1 MKRMS
6 FFGARHALWSRV
18 LGGLILVSSLAW
30 VGTAEDAAVITRKVQ
45 PGDTLVITVDEPD
58 IGKVEKKVDADG
70 RITFNYLGELNVKD
84 KSTGEIEKM
93 IRDGLD
99 KDWIINPQ
107 VSCVVVLYAERVVSV
122 NGYVYKAGP
131 VKLPNDRRLSLI
143 EAVSTA
149 GDVNPRGNRKKVQ
162 LSRKGVVT
170 TYNLN
175 ELARITDPDKQI
187 YVEPDDVITVPQN
200 IF

>member
-1 MKRMS
+1 MNWIS
-6 FFGARHALWSRV
+6 FWGPGRRWLLAALA
-18 LGGLILVSSLAW
+18 GGLLAA
-30 VGTAEDAAVITRKVQ
+30 GPAAHAAEDIAVITRKVQ
-45 PGDTLVITVDEPD
+45 PGDTLLITVDEAD
-58 IGKVEKKVDADG
+58 IGKVEKKIDANG
-70 RITFNYLGELNVKD
+70 RITFNYLGELVVKD
-84 KSTGEIEKM
+84 KTTGEIEKM

-107 VSCVVVLYAERVVSV
+107 VSCVVVQYAERVVSV
-122 NGYVYKAGP
+122 SGYVYKPGP
-131 VKLPNDRRLSLI
+131 VRLPTDRKLSLI

-175 ELARITDPDKQI
+175 ELARITDADKQV
-187 YVEPDDVITVPQN
+187 YVEPDDVITVPQTV
-200 IF
+200 F

>member
-1 MKRMS
+1 MKRIS
-6 FFGARHALWSRV
+6 FFGAAQRQFAR
-18 LGGLILVSSLAW
+18 AW
-30 VGTAEDAAVITRKVQ
+30 VGLLLVTGCAGTLAAEDAAVVTRKVQ
-45 PGDTLVITVDEPD
+45 PGDTLVIQVDEAD

-70 RITFNYLGELNVKD
+70 KITFNYLGELNVKD

-107 VSCVVVLYAERVVSV
+107 VSCVVVLYAEKVVTV
-122 NGYVYKAGP
+122 NGYVYKAGT
-131 VKLPNDRRLSLI
+131 VRLPNDRKLSLI

-187 YVEPDDVITVPQN
+187 YVEADDVITVPQN

>member
-1 MKRMS
+1 MKRIS
-6 FFGARHALWSRV
+6 FFGAAQRQFAR
-18 LGGLILVSSLAW
+18 AW
-30 VGTAEDAAVITRKVQ
+30 VGLLLVTGCAGTLAAEDAAVVTRKVQ
-45 PGDTLVITVDEPD
+45 PGDTLVIQVDEAD

-70 RITFNYLGELNVKD
+70 KITFNYLGELNVKD

-107 VSCVVVLYAERVVSV
+107 VSCVVVLYAEKVLTV
-122 NGYVYKAGP
+122 NGYVYKAGT
-131 VKLPNDRRLSLI
+131 VRLPNDRKLSLI

-187 YVEPDDVITVPQN
+187 YVEADDVITVPQN